1 MSDGAIVGHTHCPCA
16 APLLFSD
23 DNKALLLDGMGYDER
38 AFLFAKAGQADLE
51 AVVKL
56 LLQKKVI
63 GVQRLKVT
71 HSRLLKM
78 LQALLPGYVVA

>member
-1 MSDGAIVGHTHCPCA
+1 MGDGAIVGHTHSASA
-16 APLLFSD
+16 APLLFGNS
-23 DNKALLLDGMGYDER
+23 NKTLLLDDMGYDER